1 MQYVGFFS
9 KNSQKCILL
18 WGIENNINTY
28 AGLRTTICQY
38 SHQYCLHYGHVTKNL
53 WQVTRASFF
62 QRNCLFKF
70 LMIKKYQKD
79 IQNICIWNYWIG
91 QAKLLIHSWYSNI
104 QSQIYRGKFSFNY
117 KKHLVVCQMHFF
129 VPVVLV
135 APTFYYTFIFLP
147 LHKNTNPGPKYSHVC
162 CDTKSQKWKMWHN
175 KLVY

>member
-1 MQYVGFFS
+1 MGFFS

-129 VPVVLV
+129 CTCCSCGSHILLHLHFLAFTQKYQPRPKVQSCVLW
-135 APTFYYTFIFLP
+135 
-147 LHKNTNPGPKYSHVC
+147 HKIS
-162 CDTKSQKWKMWHN
+162 KMKN
-175 KLVY
+175 VTQ